1 MLEELGN
8 GADGEEGLVLGR
20 VLALGVEDVRADDG
34 RQIGQIHL
42 AARLLVDVGE
52 RGDPFEEDEDDLHRV
67 AVRFGQQAADEVE
80 DARALFGGLDAWRGQ
95 CGPCGERDARWV
107 ATKR

>member
-1 MLEELGN
+1 MSSGTCAISRVHPERDAHLPEPVLMLEELGN

-52 RGDPFEEDEDDLHRV
+52 
-67 AVRFGQQAADEVE
+67 
-80 DARALFGGLDAWRGQ
+80 
-95 CGPCGERDARWV
+95 
-107 ATKR
+107 